1 MKQHQQQQQQN
12 NNILKHQISSS
23 SSYCWSHY
31 TTIIANDL
39 VGTVTAVHFFQI
51 SIQLSSNDNS
61 LKSSTGSY
69 SSTTADNDGS
79 IFEQQQQQ
87 QYYYYYNDDNFRSYL
102 DNNDDVVVGHN
113 NDNKNNN
120 NIINIKRHLILSLG
134 TTKGHLILVEMFLPK
149 MSTNEDYNDNNDDQI
164 NLSTNIINN
173 NRTKMTSSATTMAN
187 TFRIIY
193 HCREMTTEPIDM
205 IRFDEFGNRIFI
217 ADTSGKL
224 FVLCNVHELVI
235 NAITTT
241 TTTTTKTTTNAIDN
255 IGPHLCPTILI
266 NLNGIGINQFDVCE
280 KYFTFSSNEN
290 RIYFFNFNDAN
301 CFQVGKSTV
310 HMNRPPGV
318 CIIPVINNDYNN
330 NGDDDDQS
338 STISDDNYDNDLIY
352 KTFIS
357 RPKCRLWEVNEIGQ
371 IEFTHQF
378 MELVNRSTTV
388 LMDNN
393 NTNNTPIFNDNTGIF
408 ENHENFQHS
417 SKQLNYEKVHSFGR
431 LYLMYHPV
439 SCDYYLVTYATT
451 QQRRRLTTT
460 IESKNV
466 DKSRIYVI
474 DIHDQSLVA
483 ISEQFDGRIDVLK
496 CLQNEIYVSYY
507 LTNDLTTNRLRMF
520 VMTLNFKKSN
530 DSSSKSS
537 SLLSMDIVVDQ
548 HPTIV
553 SSGFSSDPNS
563 VEQETPVEEEE
574 IEIIPVI
581 SKNKSLLNLYN
592 QLLQKTSRLKL
603 TSTLHNEEEEF
614 ETYNCSQ
621 CDLPVANF
629 FRCIDQNQS
638 DQLLFETIYSNI
650 ETDQYEELISIA
662 KSRRNWP
669 MYLRLLLAS
678 PRLDDRFLFMAI
690 LTDDPCL
697 IIEQSRIKPINE
709 SIQWENCL
717 KNLHCQLISSTTES
731 YDRMIE
737 QSDHRCRLCLLRMEN
752 NRKKLIEFFEKT
764 FLLSS
769 LFHCHSDII
778 INELIVKTLTIL
790 DLNPENS
797 YAFSIDFY
805 IRILCYKIM
814 DAAIVDHTRLLIN
827 KFSQRIK
834 RNDNHQISG
843 NIEKNFEDWNDV
855 QSTYN
860 EM

>member
-1 MKQHQQQQQQN
+1 
-12 NNILKHQISSS
+12 
-23 SSYCWSHY
+23 
-31 TTIIANDL
+31 
-39 VGTVTAVHFFQI
+39 
-51 SIQLSSNDNS
+51 
-61 LKSSTGSY
+61 
-69 SSTTADNDGS
+69 
-79 IFEQQQQQ
+79 
-87 QYYYYYNDDNFRSYL
+87 
-102 DNNDDVVVGHN
+102 
-113 NDNKNNN
+113 
-120 NIINIKRHLILSLG
+120 
-134 TTKGHLILVEMFLPK
+134 
-149 MSTNEDYNDNNDDQI
+149 
-164 NLSTNIINN
+164 
-173 NRTKMTSSATTMAN
+173 
-187 TFRIIY
+187 
-193 HCREMTTEPIDM
+193 
-205 IRFDEFGNRIFI
+205 
-217 ADTSGKL
+217 
-224 FVLCNVHELVI
+224 
-235 NAITTT
+235 
-241 TTTTTKTTTNAIDN
+241 
-255 IGPHLCPTILI
+255 
-266 NLNGIGINQFDVCE
+266 
-280 KYFTFSSNEN
+280 
-290 RIYFFNFNDAN
+290 
-301 CFQVGKSTV
+301 
-310 HMNRPPGV
+310 
-318 CIIPVINNDYNN
+318 
-330 NGDDDDQS
+330 
-338 STISDDNYDNDLIY
+338 
-352 KTFIS
+352 
-357 RPKCRLWEVNEIGQ
+357 
-371 IEFTHQF
+371 
-378 MELVNRSTTV
+378 
-388 LMDNN
+388 
-393 NTNNTPIFNDNTGIF
+393 
-408 ENHENFQHS
+408 
-417 SKQLNYEKVHSFGR
+417 
-431 LYLMYHPV
+431 
-439 SCDYYLVTYATT
+439 
-451 QQRRRLTTT
+451 
-460 IESKNV
+460 
-466 DKSRIYVI
+466 
-474 DIHDQSLVA
+474 
-483 ISEQFDGRIDVLK
+483 
-496 CLQNEIYVSYY
+496 
-507 LTNDLTTNRLRMF
+507 
-520 VMTLNFKKSN
+520 
-530 DSSSKSS
+530 
-537 SLLSMDIVVDQ
+537 MDIVVDQ

-843 NIEKNFEDWNDV
+843 NIEKNFEDCFDQIIVKTMNTMEQKQQLELEQQTKIDSNKTMMNEYKNKGMMCNLRIMKCNHCDQSLLSNDNV
-855 QSTYN
+855 GNLKIRKKLKIFPNCRHIFHDKCLITMMMIIARQYDHQYCPICFKMSV
-860 EM
+860 